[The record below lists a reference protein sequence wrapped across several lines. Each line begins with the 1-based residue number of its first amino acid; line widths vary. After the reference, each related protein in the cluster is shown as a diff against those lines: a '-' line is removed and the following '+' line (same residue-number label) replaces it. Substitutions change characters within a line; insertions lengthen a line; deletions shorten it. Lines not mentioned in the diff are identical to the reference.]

1 MASIRIEEKSPE
13 NFVFSSRAKTTTLAL
28 MGVGLVCL
36 IASYFVDGGEGH
48 HMRFWTNLLHNSVFF
63 LGIAALA
70 GFALAAFTTAYA
82 GWFVQFKRVW
92 ESFSTFLLPGL
103 FLMGILIVGLFLHSH
118 HIYHWNDEAAV
129 AGDEILTHKSSFLNK
144 YWYAG
149 GSILF
154 VGLWY
159 FLLGKMRN
167 ISIAE
172 DQDDNDTDFSYY
184 RSYKKYAAIF
194 LPIFGFTSAALIW
207 QWIMSIDSHWY
218 STMFAWYATASLFV
232 AMTALTIMLLIYLKS
247 RGYYQGVNAEHFHDL
262 GKYLFAI
269 SIFWTY
275 LWFSQY
281 MLIWY
286 ANVGEETIYFR
297 ERQDNYPV
305 LFWANLAINFLLPF
319 FILMRNDTKRKM
331 GTLFFA
337 SAFVFFGHWLDYF
350 QMIKPGARLT
360 LIELEQHSTA
370 HGEDGEEHATMTHDA
385 DEHDGD
391 EDHDVLGLDDDHAA
405 DLQGDVDAEE
415 VVSEDNTVSDEAK
428 YADATDIEEIDNIR
442 TEGQNVNSAG
452 LPVPTDPDNPR
463 LQLGAETV
471 SDTNNVP
478 LTTEFRGG
486 PPEGEGTDGP
496 REFAAVME
504 RNETDVFE
512 PNHYI
517 QEEYVDDSELE
528 MVGHLEA
535 VGGHS
540 EQDHVLGFKSGY
552 TLPGLLEI
560 GIFLGFLGGFLFFT
574 LTQLAKARLEPR
586 YDPYLEESVH
596 HHT

>member
-1 MASIRIEEKSPE
+1 ME
-13 NFVFSSRAKTTTLAL
+13 NFVFSSRAKTTNLVL

-36 IASYFVDGGEGH
+36 VLSYFADGGEGH
-48 HMRFWTNLLHNSVFF
+48 HMRFWTNFLHNSVFF

-92 ESFSTFLLPGL
+92 ESFAAFLLPGL
-103 FLMGILIVGLFLHSH
+103 FLMGVIIVGIWTHTTHL
-118 HIYHWNDEAAV
+118 YHWNDEAAV
-129 AGDEILTHKSSFLNK
+129 LGDAILTHKSSFLNK
-144 YWYAG
+144 WWFTFG
-149 GSILF
+149 TIGF

-172 DQDDNDTDFSYY
+172 DNDTGDKDFSYY
-184 RSYKKYAAIF
+184 RRYKKYAAIF
-194 LPIFGFTSAALIW
+194 LPIFGFTSAAMIW

-247 RGYYQGVNAEHFHDL
+247 RGYYLGVNEEHFHDL

-286 ANVGEETIYFR
+286 ANIGEETIYFR
-297 ERQDNYPV
+297 ERLDNYPV
-305 LFWANLAINFLLPF
+305 LFWLNLGINFALPF

-350 QMIKPGARLT
+350 NMIKPGARLT
-360 LIELEQHSTA
+360 LVEMAAHEGG
-370 HGEDGEEHATMTHDA
+370 HGEEDHATMDHGGETDTHAGEAAAIHEEA
-385 DEHDGD
+385 DP
-391 EDHDVLGLDDDHAA
+391 
-405 DLQGDVDAEE
+405 EE
-415 VVSEDNTVSDEAK
+415 K
-428 YADATDIEEIDNIR
+428 YADATQLEQGTNLQPADATTGSAIESPGRRITAAQPE
-442 TEGQNVNSAG
+442 AG
-452 LPVPTDPDNPR
+452 VPVATD
-463 LQLGAETV
+463 
-471 SDTNNVP
+471 
-478 LTTEFRGG
+478 FRGG
-486 PPEGEGTDGP
+486 PPTGDGTEGP
-496 REFAAVME
+496 REFEAIMD
-504 RNETDVFE
+504 RNEVDVFE
-512 PNHYI
+512 PNHFI
-517 QEEYVDDSELE
+517 QEEYVEDTE
-528 MVGHLEA
+528 MIGHLEEA
-535 VGGHS
+535 GSHLEEGHT
-540 EQDHVLGFKSGY
+540 LAFKSGY

-560 GIFLGFLGGFLFFT
+560 GTFLGFLGGFLYFVMSS
-574 LTQLAKARLEPR
+574 LTKARLEPKH
-586 YDPYLEESVH
+586 DPYLEESIH

>member
-1 MASIRIEEKSPE
+1 MASIRIEEGGPE
-13 NFVFSSRAKTTTLAL
+13 HFVFSSRAKTTSLVL
-28 MGVGLVCL
+28 MAVGLVCL
-36 IASYFVDGGEGH
+36 ILSYFVDGGEGH

-92 ESFSTFLLPGL
+92 ESFSMFLLPGL
-103 FLMGILIVGLFLHSH
+103 FLMGIMIVGLFLHSH
-118 HIYHWNDEAAV
+118 HLYHWNDEVAV

-149 GSILF
+149 GTVLF

-172 DQDDNDTDFSYY
+172 DRDDRDTDFSYY

-247 RGYYQGVNAEHFHDL
+247 RGYYTGVNEEHFHDL

-275 LWFSQY
+275 LWFSQF

-297 ERQDNYPV
+297 ERMDNYPV

-319 FILMRNDTKRKM
+319 FVLMRNDTKRKM

-350 QMIKPGARLT
+350 NMIKPGARIT
-360 LIELEQHSTA
+360 LMEMAEHA
-370 HGEDGEEHATMTHDA
+370 AHEEHGEHAELGHADEHGEEHAPGEHNEVTEGIIDGHASA
-385 DEHDGD
+385 D
-391 EDHDVLGLDDDHAA
+391 
-405 DLQGDVDAEE
+405 
-415 VVSEDNTVSDEAK
+415 VVSEDNTVSDDEK
-428 YADATDIEEIDNIR
+428 YAEATEVREIDNLR
-442 TEGQNVNSAG
+442 TNGQNVNSAG
-452 LPVPTDPDNPR
+452 LPVPINPDNPR
-463 LQLGAETV
+463 LQVGGQATLQEN
-471 SDTNNVP
+471 DVP
-478 LTTEFRGG
+478 MTTEFRGG
-486 PPEGEGTDGP
+486 SPEGADTDGP

-504 RNETDVFE
+504 RNDRDVFE
-512 PNHYI
+512 PNLYV
-517 QEEYVDDSELE
+517 QEEYVDYSELD
-528 MVGHLEA
+528 MVGQLESAGGHDEISHLE
-535 VGGHS
+535 
-540 EQDHVLGFKSGY
+540 FKSGY

-560 GIFLGFLGGFLFFT
+560 GTFLGFLGGFLFFT
-574 LTQLAKARLEPR
+574 LSKLTVARLEPR
-586 YDPYLEESVH
+586 HDPYLKESIH

>member
-1 MASIRIEEKSPE
+1 M
-13 NFVFSSRAKTTTLAL
+13 FSSRARTTTLVL
-28 MGVGLVCL
+28 MGVGLLCL
-36 IASYFVDGGEGH
+36 IATYFVDGGEGH

-92 ESFSTFLLPGL
+92 ESFGTFLLPGL
-103 FLMGILIVGLFLHSH
+103 FLMGILIVGLFTHGTHL
-118 HIYHWNDEAAV
+118 YHWNDEAAV
-129 AGDEILTHKSSFLNK
+129 AGDEILTHKSAFLNK

-149 GSILF
+149 GTVIF

-167 ISIAE
+167 ISMAE
-172 DQDDNDTDFSYY
+172 DLDDKDTEFSYY

-194 LPIFGFTSAALIW
+194 LPIFGFTSAAMLW

-247 RGYYQGVNAEHFHDL
+247 RGYYVGVNAEHFHDL

-297 ERQDNYPV
+297 ERLSNYPV
-305 LFWANLAINFLLPF
+305 LFWANLAINFALPF
-319 FILMRNDTKRKM
+319 FILMRNDTKRKV

-360 LIELEQHSTA
+360 LIELEEHATA
-370 HGEDGEEHATMTHDA
+370 HGEGEEHATLEHEGSVTHEEDGHAGENHDEVIGAAHQA
-385 DEHDGD
+385 DGLA
-391 EDHDVLGLDDDHAA
+391 DVS
-405 DLQGDVDAEE
+405 AEE
-415 VVSEDNTVSDEAK
+415 LVSEDNEVPSEQK
-428 YADATDIEEIDNIR
+428 YAEATDVEEIDNLR

-452 LPVPTDPDNPR
+452 LPVPTDPNNPR
-463 LQLGAETV
+463 MQAGAQIIAK
-471 SDTNNVP
+471 NNDVP
-478 LTTEFRGG
+478 MTTEFRGG
-486 PPEGEGTDGP
+486 APEGEGIDGP
-496 REFAAVME
+496 REFSAIMKQND
-504 RNETDVFE
+504 RDVFE

-517 QEEYVDDSELE
+517 QEQYVDNSELE

-535 VGGHS
+535 AGGHS
-540 EQDHVLGFKSGY
+540 EQKHTLGFKSGY

-560 GIFLGFLGGFLFFT
+560 GTFLGFLGGFLFFT
-574 LTQLAKARLEPR
+574 LGQLTKARLEPKH
-586 YDPYLEESVH
+586 DPYLEESVH

>member
-1 MASIRIEEKSPE
+1 M
-13 NFVFSSRAKTTTLAL
+13 FSSRAKTTTLVL
-28 MGVGLVCL
+28 MGVGLICL
-36 IASYFVDGGEGH
+36 IATYFVDGGEGH

-92 ESFSTFLLPGL
+92 ESFASFLLPGL
-103 FLMGILIVGLFLHSH
+103 FLMGILIVGLFTHGH
-118 HIYHWNDEAAV
+118 HLYHWNDEAAV
-129 AGDEILTHKSSFLNK
+129 AGDAILTHKASFLNK

-149 GSILF
+149 GTVLF
-154 VGLWY
+154 VGIWY

-167 ISIAE
+167 ISMAE
-172 DQDDNDTDFSYY
+172 DLDDRDTTFSYY

-194 LPIFGFTSAALIW
+194 LPIFGFTSAALMW

-247 RGYYQGVNAEHFHDL
+247 RGYYTGVNAEHFHDL

-269 SIFWTY
+269 SIFWAY
-275 LWFSQY
+275 LWFSQF

-297 ERQDNYPV
+297 ERMDNYPV
-305 LFWANLAINFLLPF
+305 LFWANLAINLVLPF

-350 QMIKPGARLT
+350 NMIKPGARIT
-360 LIELEQHSTA
+360 LIELNEHATA
-370 HGEDGEEHATMTHDA
+370 HGDEEHATMDHAGD
-385 DEHDGD
+385 HDGD
-391 EDHDVLGLDDDHAA
+391 HADDELHVVDEHGPDDLPDVH
-405 DLQGDVDAEE
+405 AEE
-415 VVSEDNTVSDEAK
+415 LVSEEGAPSAEEK
-428 YADATDIEEIDNIR
+428 YADATDIEEIDNLR

-463 LQLGAETV
+463 MQVGGQAAL
-471 SDTNNVP
+471 TNNDVP
-478 LTTEFRGG
+478 ITTEFRGG
-486 PPEGEGTDGP
+486 PTEGSGTDGP

-504 RNETDVFE
+504 RNDVDVFE

-517 QEEYVDDSELE
+517 QEEYVDDTELE
-528 MVGHLEA
+528 MVGQLEA
-535 VGGHS
+535 AGGH
-540 EQDHVLGFKSGY
+540 EEGGHTLGFKSGY

-560 GIFLGFLGGFLFFT
+560 GTFLGFLGGFLFFT
-574 LTQLAKARLEPR
+574 LGQLTKARLEPKN
-586 YDPYLEESVH
+586 DPYLEESVH

>member
-1 MASIRIEEKSPE
+1 MASIRIEKEGQE
-13 NFVFSSRAKTTTLAL
+13 HFVFSSRAKTTSLVL
-28 MGVGLVCL
+28 MGVGLLCL
-36 IASYFVDGGEGH
+36 IASYFADGGEAH

-92 ESFSTFLLPGL
+92 ESFATFLLPGL
-103 FLMGILIVGLFLHSH
+103 FLMGILIVGLFTHGH
-118 HIYHWNDEAAV
+118 HLYHWNDEAAV
-129 AGDEILTHKSSFLNK
+129 AGDAILTHKSSFLNK
-144 YWYAG
+144 YWYAFG
-149 GSILF
+149 TIGF
-154 VGLWY
+154 VGIWY

-172 DQDDNDTDFSYY
+172 DDDDNDEGYSYY

-247 RGYYQGVNAEHFHDL
+247 RGYYLGVNEEHFHDL

-269 SIFWTY
+269 SIFWAY
-275 LWFSQY
+275 LWFSQF

-286 ANVGEETIYFR
+286 ANIGEETIYFR
-297 ERQDNYPV
+297 ERMDNYPV
-305 LFWANLAINFLLPF
+305 LFWANLVINLGLPF

-337 SAFVFFGHWLDYF
+337 AAFVFFGHWLDYF
-350 QMIKPGARLT
+350 NMIKPGARLT
-360 LIELEQHSTA
+360 IIELAAHEGG
-370 HGEDGEEHATMTHDA
+370 HGEEGHGQEHATMDSGEHHSDETHGA
-385 DEHDGD
+385 GLVSEGDEHD
-391 EDHDVLGLDDDHAA
+391 E
-405 DLQGDVDAEE
+405 
-415 VVSEDNTVSDEAK
+415 VSDEAT
-428 YADATDIEEIDNIR
+428 YAEATEQEETDR
-442 TEGQNVNSAG
+442 VTGGQTVNSAG
-452 LPVPTDPDNPR
+452 LPVYTDANNER
-463 LQLGAETV
+463 MQAGAETV
-471 SDTNNVP
+471 VGDVP
-478 LTTEFRGG
+478 NTSEFRGG
-486 PPEGEGTDGP
+486 GPEGEGTDGP
-496 REFAAVME
+496 REFAAIMD
-504 RNETDVFE
+504 RNEVDVFE

-517 QEEYVDDSELE
+517 QEENIDEMELQ
-528 MVGHLEA
+528 GHLGA
-535 VGGHS
+535 AGGHT
-540 EQDHVLGFKSGY
+540 EEAHTLGYKSGY

-560 GIFLGFLGGFLFFT
+560 GIFLGFLGGFLFWVLNS
-574 LTQLAKARLEPR
+574 LTKARLEPR
-586 YDPYLEESVH
+586 HDPYLEESIH